1 MNTRGFVFRNVGS
14 KCIALLWIKNPIALL
29 IHLQR
34 KVHIQLTK
42 KKYYRFYENRYCFV
56 CISFCLWYSR
66 NSVSQAKQKHCWM
79 SLEKE
84 RKRDK
89 TYVTVLYFLLHS
101 FPIFLY
107 KKKGGQFSKLVS
119 LTPLLLY
126 SRKWSLMTCWRFSA
140 KQPSRKWDYRWVFGY
155 TVVILYPTSSMPLR
169 LHLQEN
175 H

>member
-42 KKYYRFYENRYCFV
+42 KTIGFMRTNTALYVFV
-56 CISFCLWYSR
+56 FPLWYSG

-101 FPIFLY
+101 YPIFLY